1 MARNKNAVADM
12 DYKINNLTTK
22 VEDIDAKAESF
33 AQFFRIESTK
43 IHEKIEKL
51 ESAIATL
58 KKILGKVTE
67 QHQADDKKVNID
79 QL

>member
-1 MARNKNAVADM
+1 M
-12 DYKINNLTTK
+12 DYKVNNLTTK

-33 AQFFRIESTK
+33 AQFFRLESTK

-67 QHQADDKKVNID
+67 SQNQSTGKSD
-79 QL
+79 